1 MTRCSVAASAATRW
15 CGCRTTW
22 CGGVGPGPGAPA
34 TPPPL
39 PQGDYQIDVR
49 AGGAIVSAGSFRLS
63 RTKTVNLTAVTSPD
77 LATVGGGL
85 LLAGG
90 GLPLLPTT
98 RRRRLLDHL
107 RSGRPDRPD
116 RPDRPNRPKWCP
128 R

>member
-1 MTRCSVAASAATRW
+1 MPNDAVRRVAL
-15 CGCRTTW
+15 
-22 CGGVGPGPGAPA
+22 GPGHAV
-34 TPPPL
+34 TLDHL

-63 RTKTVNLTAVTSPD
+63 RTKTVNLTAVTAPD

-90 GLPLLPTT
+90 GLPLLTTT

-107 RSGRPDRPD
+107 RSGRPVRPD
-116 RPDRPNRPKWCP
+116 RPKWWP